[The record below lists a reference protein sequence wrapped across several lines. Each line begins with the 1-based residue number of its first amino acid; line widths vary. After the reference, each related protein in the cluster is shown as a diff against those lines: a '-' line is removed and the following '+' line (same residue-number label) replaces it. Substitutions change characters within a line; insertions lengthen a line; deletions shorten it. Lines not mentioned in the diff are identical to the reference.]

1 MADNDNHNP
10 NPSDATQALQGFRS
24 NEEWDAL
31 LAEVNAQ
38 IESIN
43 QIPYPNV
50 SEQVF
55 ALLQGIDAI
64 HREALHRL
72 VRLFKEGVLE
82 QVITDPA
89 ICTLMELYDLL
100 PAEQAKPNFPN
111 IPIKVIPKT
120 VPDTNRLH
128 ERPHWVP
135 VLQSIDELKNGE
147 VKTVSLDDKEIL
159 LCRNE
164 DKLFAIDNVCTQDGS
179 SLESAKL
186 KGYTLICPNH
196 AACLYDIRQGNR
208 IASADK
214 VTCYRVKTDENGR
227 ILIGLGIEFQPNG

>member
-1 MADNDNHNP
+1 MTDHDSR
-10 NPSDATQALQGFRS
+10 NPSSPDNTQALQGFRS

-38 IESIN
+38 IEAIN

-55 ALLQGIDAI
+55 DLLQGIDAI

-89 ICTLMELYDLL
+89 IYTLMELYDLL
-100 PAEQAKPNFPN
+100 PSEQAKPNFPN

-120 VPDTNRLH
+120 ESDANRPH
-128 ERPHWVP
+128 EIPHWVP
-135 VLQSIDELKNGE
+135 VLQSIDELENGE
-147 VKTVSLDDKEIL
+147 IKTAPLDDKDIL

-164 DKLFAIDNVCTQDGS
+164 DKLFAIDNVCVQDNS

-186 KGYTLICPNH
+186 KGYTLICPH
-196 AACLYDIRQGNR
+196 HTGCLYDIRQGKR
-208 IASADK
+208 IASTDQM
-214 VTCYRVKTDENGR
+214 TCYAVKTDENGR
-227 ILIGLGIEFQPNG
+227 LFVGLGIEFQP